1 MDRKRRGMKENKEE
15 DKNITVEEKVS
26 SLSQNNKETEI
37 KQGLCQMPEVHKSKI
52 KGGKQSKSVQ
62 RLKLKVNYCDNAYLL
77 TLAPAFSHTVL
88 SLCKIAT
95 LCLVKLQIET
105 QLKHVSIRYF

>member
-1 MDRKRRGMKENKEE
+1 M
-15 DKNITVEEKVS
+15 S

-62 RLKLKVNYCDNAYLL
+62 CLKLKAVNYCDNAYLL